1 MNTLLS
7 LSLLLLAS
15 LGLTAAHPDH
25 SDSWSEFKLKFNK
38 KYQSEED
45 EVRPQTSDFINCS
58 LTDCSLV
65 RPTARVSGP
74 PQWR

>member
-1 MNTLLS
+1 MVLRVSGQSRPVIAMNTLLS

-45 EVRPQTSDFINCS
+45 EVRPQTSD
-58 LTDCSLV
+58 
-65 RPTARVSGP
+65 
-74 PQWR
+74 